1 MKNKFVVT
9 LLVIGGIVLLNV
21 LASFVFFRLDL
32 TEEKRYS
39 LSEATKSLLENL
51 SEKDS
56 SEQQTVDVFVKI
68 YLDGDELPSGFER
81 LKRAVTETL
90 EEFKVY
96 GGTNIN
102 YKFIN
107 PNAEADTKKREEFYV
122 ELAKKGMNPTR
133 VVDTKNG
140 RQVENIIFPYALVS
154 VAGKEVPVLLL
165 KGTQGKTAEEKLNQ
179 SYENVEY
186 ELATAIRK
194 LTLRE
199 RKKIGLLAEF
209 TKLKPLNF
217 SDLIAS
223 LQERYDLFIID
234 AKSSPTFQGLDAM
247 ILPKP
252 DFPVDDSTKY
262 KIDQFVMSGGRML
275 FFVDGLKVDSVGLE
289 GNYAQPLDLN
299 LTDLLFKYGV
309 RINSNII
316 KDAGS
321 SAMIPMVV
329 GDMGDKPNIQ
339 PVPYRYYPLISN
351 FGKSL
356 ITNNLDLVFSRYVAS
371 IDTVRADGVTKTPL
385 LMTTPYTKVLN
396 APAFVTF
403 NEARTEADQA
413 EYQGGVKTIA
423 YLLEGKFQ
431 SLYKNRLLPNDPK
444 FANFKFESL
453 PTKIIVCSD
462 GDLIVNE
469 VSQKTGNPMPL
480 GYDKISKHTFGN
492 KDFMMNAI
500 DYLIDENGVIQAR
513 GKEVKLR
520 PLNKLRTRDERTF
533 WQILNIGLP
542 VGLVL
547 VFGFILQWWRKRE
560 YGI

>member
-1 MKNKFVVT
+1 MKNRFVVT
-9 LLVIGGIVLLNV
+9 LLIIGGIILLNV
-21 LASFVFFRLDL
+21 LASFVFFRFDL

-39 LSEATKSLLENL
+39 LSDATQNLLENL

-56 SEQQTVDVFVKI
+56 SDVFVKV
-68 YLDGDELPSGFER
+68 YLDGDELPGGFER
-81 LKRAVTETL
+81 LKRAVNETL

-107 PNAEADTKKREEFYV
+107 PNAEADTKKREAFYV

-133 VVDTKNG
+133 VVDNKNG

-154 VAGKEVPVLLL
+154 AGGREVPVLLL

-234 AKSSPTFQGLDAM
+234 AKSSPSFQGLDAL

-262 KIDQFVMSGGRML
+262 KIDQFVMNGGSAM

-289 GNYAQPLDLN
+289 GNFAQPLELN
-299 LTDLLFKYGV
+299 LTDLFFKYGV

-316 KDAGS
+316 KDGAS
-321 SAMIPMVV
+321 CALIPLVV

-339 PVPYRYYPLISN
+339 PVPYRYFPLINN

-356 ITNNLDLVFSRYVAS
+356 ITNNLDLVFARYTAS
-371 IDTVRADGVTKTPL
+371 IDTVRADGVNKTPL
-385 LMTTPYTKVLN
+385 LMTSPYTKVLN
-396 APAFVTF
+396 APAFITF
-403 NEARTEADQA
+403 NDARTETDQT

-431 SLYKNRLLPNDPK
+431 SLYKNRLLPNAD
-444 FANFKFESL
+444 FKSESV

-469 VSQKTGNPMPL
+469 VSQKTGNPLPL
-480 GYDKISKHTFGN
+480 GYDKTSQHTFGN
-492 KDFMMNAI
+492 KDFVMNAI
-500 DYLIDENGVIQAR
+500 DYLIDEDGVIQAR

-520 PLNKLRTRDERTF
+520 PLDKLKTRDERTF
-533 WQILNIGLP
+533 WQMLNLGLP

-547 VFGFILQWWRKRE
+547 VFGFLLQWWRKRE
-560 YGI
+560 YTA

>member
-1 MKNKFVVT
+1 MKNKFVVS
-9 LLVIGGIVLLNV
+9 LLVIGGIVLLNF
-21 LASFVFFRLDL
+21 LASFVFVRLDL

-39 LSEATKSLLENL
+39 LSDATKSLLENL
-51 SEKDS
+51 AEKDS
-56 SEQQTVDVFVKI
+56 ADVFVKV
-68 YLDGDELPSGFER
+68 YLDGDELPAGFER

-90 EEFKVY
+90 EEFKIY
-96 GGTNIN
+96 GGTNID

-107 PNAEADTKKREEFYV
+107 PNAETDTKKREAFYM
-122 ELAKKGMNPTR
+122 ELAKKGMNPTQI
-133 VVDTKNG
+133 VDNKNG
-140 RQVENIIFPYALVS
+140 RQVETIIFPYALVS
-154 VAGKEVPVLLL
+154 VGGKEVPVLLL

-234 AKSSPTFQGLDAM
+234 AKTSPTFQGLDAM

-262 KIDQFVMSGGRML
+262 KIDQYVMNGGRML

-289 GNYAQPLDLN
+289 GNFAQPLELN
-299 LTDLLFKYGV
+299 LTDLFFKYGV

-321 SAMIPMVV
+321 CGIIPMVV
-329 GDMGDKPNIQ
+329 GDMGDRPNVQ
-339 PVPYRYYPLISN
+339 PIPYRYFPLINN

-356 ITNNLDLVFSRYVAS
+356 ITNNLDLVLSRYVAS

-385 LMTTPYTKVLN
+385 LMTSPYTKVLN

-403 NEARTEADQA
+403 NEARTETEKEDYQA
-413 EYQGGVKTIA
+413 GVKTIA

-431 SLYKNRLLPNDPK
+431 SLYKNRLVSDQS
-444 FANFKFESL
+444 FKAESE

-469 VSQKTGNPMPL
+469 VSTKTGNPMPL

-492 KDFMMNAI
+492 KEFMMNAV
-500 DYLIDENGVIQAR
+500 DYLIDEDGVIQAR

-520 PLNKLRTRDERTF
+520 PLDKLKTRDERTF
-533 WQILNIGLP
+533 WQVLNIGLP

-547 VFGFILQWWRKRE
+547 IFGFVLQWWRRKE
-560 YGI
+560 YGA

>member
-1 MKNKFVVT
+1 MKNKFIVA
-9 LLVIGGIVLLNV
+9 LLVIGGVVLLNF
-21 LASFVFFRLDL
+21 LASFFFFRLDL

-39 LSEATKSLLENL
+39 LSDATINLLENL
-51 SEKDS
+51 AEKDS
-56 SEQQTVDVFVKI
+56 ATDIYVKV
-68 YLDGDELPSGFER
+68 YLDGDELPGGFER

-96 GGTNIN
+96 GGININ

-107 PNAEADTKKREEFYV
+107 PNAESDTKKREAFYV

-133 VVDTKNG
+133 VVDNKNG

-154 VAGKEVPVLLL
+154 AGGKEVPVLLL

-179 SYENVEY
+179 SNENVEY

-209 TKLKPLNF
+209 TKLKPLSF
-217 SDLIAS
+217 SDLITS

-234 AKSSPTFQGLDAM
+234 AKRSPTFQGLDAL

-252 DFPVDDSTKY
+252 DFAVDDSTKY
-262 KIDQFVMSGGRML
+262 KIDQFVMNGGRVL
-275 FFVDGLKVDSVGLE
+275 FFIDGLDVDSVSLE
-289 GNYAQPLDLN
+289 GNYAKPLDVN
-299 LTDLLFKYGV
+299 MTDLLFKYGV
-309 RINSNII
+309 RINPNLI
-316 KDAGS
+316 KDGAS
-321 SAMIPMVV
+321 SGMIPLVV
-329 GDMGDKPNIQ
+329 GDLGDKPNIQ
-339 PVPYRYYPLISN
+339 PVPYRYFPLINN

-356 ITNNLDLVFSRYVAS
+356 ITNNLDMVFGRYVSS
-371 IDTVRADGVTKTPL
+371 IDTVRADGINKIPL
-385 LMTTPYTKVLN
+385 LMTSPYTKILN
-396 APAFVTF
+396 APAFVTY
-403 NEARTEADQA
+403 NDARTETDEA

-431 SLYKNRLLPNDPK
+431 SLFKNRLLPNDPK
-444 FANFKFESL
+444 YATFKPESV

-469 VSQKTGNPMPL
+469 VSQKTGNPLPL
-480 GYDKISKHTFGN
+480 GYDKITQHTFGN
-492 KDFMMNAI
+492 KDFVMNAI
-500 DYLIDENGVIQAR
+500 DYLIDEDGVIQAK

-520 PLNKLRTRDERTF
+520 PLDKLRVRDERTY
-533 WQILNIGLP
+533 WQVLNIALP
-542 VGLVL
+542 VGLVIIL
-547 VFGFILQWWRKRE
+547 GFILQWWRKRE
-560 YGI
+560 YTA

>member
-1 MKNKFVVT
+1 MKNKFVVA
-9 LLVIGGIVLLNV
+9 LLIIGGIVLLNIA
-21 LASFVFFRLDL
+21 ASFVFFRLDL
-32 TEEKRYS
+32 TEEKRFS
-39 LSEATKSLLENL
+39 LSDATQSLLENL
-51 SEKDS
+51 SNEDS
-56 SEQQTVDVFVKI
+56 TDVFMKV
-68 YLDGDELPSGFER
+68 YLDGEELPGGFER

-107 PNAEADTKKREEFYV
+107 PNAETDKKKREEFYV
-122 ELAKKGMNPTR
+122 ELTKKGMNPTR

-140 RQVENIIFPYALVS
+140 RQIENIIFPYALVS
-154 VAGKEVPVLLL
+154 VGGYEVPVLLL

-179 SYENVEY
+179 SNENVEY

-194 LTLRE
+194 LTLKE
-199 RKKIGLLAEF
+199 RKKIGLLVEF
-209 TKLKPLNF
+209 TKLKPLSF

-223 LQERYDLFIID
+223 LQERYDLFFID
-234 AKSSPTFQGLDAM
+234 AKSSPSFQGLDAL

-262 KIDQFVMSGGRML
+262 KIDQFVMGGGSTL
-275 FFVDGLKVDSVGLE
+275 FFVDGLKVDSVSLE
-289 GNYAQPLDLN
+289 GNFAQPLELN
-299 LTDLLFKYGV
+299 LTDLFFKYGV

-316 KDAGS
+316 KDGAS
-321 SAMIPMVV
+321 CAVIPLVV
-329 GDMGDKPNIQ
+329 GDLGDKPNIQ
-339 PVPYRYYPLISN
+339 PVPYRYFPLINN

-356 ITNNLDLVFSRYVAS
+356 ITNNLDLIFSRYVAS
-371 IDTVRADGVTKTPL
+371 IDTVKADGVSKTPL
-385 LMTTPYTKVLN
+385 LMTSPYTKVLN

-403 NEARTEADQA
+403 NDAQTDTEQA

-431 SLYKNRLLPNDPK
+431 SLYKNRLLPNDPN
-444 FANFKFESL
+444 FADFRAESK
-453 PTKIIVCSD
+453 PTKIIICSD

-469 VSQKTGNPMPL
+469 FSQKTGNPLPL
-480 GYDKISKHTFGN
+480 GYDKTTQHTFGN
-492 KDFMMNAI
+492 KDFVMNSI
-500 DYLIDENGVIQAR
+500 DYLIDEDGVIQAK

-520 PLNKLRTRDERTF
+520 PLDKLRTRDERAF

-542 VGLVL
+542 VALVL
-547 VFGFILQWWRKRE
+547 LFGFILQWTRRRK
-560 YGI
+560 YGIA

>member
-1 MKNKFVVT
+1 MKNKFIVS
-9 LLVIGGIVLLNV
+9 LLIIVGIVSLNIA
-21 LASFVFFRLDL
+21 ASFVFFRLDL

-39 LSEATKSLLENL
+39 LSDATQSLLENL
-51 SEKDS
+51 SAEDS
-56 SEQQTVDVFVKI
+56 TDVFVKV
-68 YLDGDELPSGFER
+68 YLDGEELPAGFER

-90 EEFKVY
+90 EEFKIH

-107 PNAEADTKKREEFYV
+107 PNAETDKKKREEFYM
-122 ELAKKGMNPTR
+122 ELVKKGINPTN
-133 VVDTKNG
+133 VVDNKNG

-154 VAGKEVPVLLL
+154 AGGYEVPVLLL

-179 SYENVEY
+179 SNENVEY

-194 LTLRE
+194 LTLKE
-199 RKKIGLLAEF
+199 RKKIGLLVEF

-223 LQERYDLFIID
+223 LQERYDLFFID
-234 AKSSPTFQGLDAM
+234 AKSSPSFQGLDAL

-262 KIDQFVMSGGRML
+262 KIDQFVMGGGSAL

-289 GNYAQPLDLN
+289 GNFAQPLELN
-299 LTDLLFKYGV
+299 LTDLFFRYGV

-316 KDAGS
+316 KDGAS
-321 SAMIPMVV
+321 CALIPLVV
-329 GDMGDKPNIQ
+329 GDLGDKPNIQ
-339 PVPYRYYPLISN
+339 AVPYRYFPLINN

-371 IDTVRADGVTKTPL
+371 IDTVRAEGVTKTPL
-385 LMTTPYTKVLN
+385 LMTSPYTKVLN
-396 APAFVTF
+396 APVFVTF
-403 NEARTEADQA
+403 NDAQTDTEQV

-431 SLYKNRLLPNDPK
+431 SLYKNRLLSNDSK
-444 FANFKFESL
+444 FADFKAESL

-469 VSQKTGNPMPL
+469 VSQKTGNPLPL
-480 GYDKISKHTFGN
+480 GYDKTTQHTFGN
-492 KDFMMNAI
+492 KDFVMNAI
-500 DYLIDENGVIQAR
+500 DYLIDENGVIRAK

-520 PLNKLRTRDERTF
+520 PLNKIRTRDERTF

-547 VFGFILQWWRKRE
+547 LFGFILQWVRRRN
-560 YGI
+560 YGFID

>member
-1 MKNKFVVT
+1 MKNKFVVA
-9 LLVIGGIVLLNV
+9 LLIIGGIILLNIA
-21 LASFVFFRLDL
+21 ASFVFFRLDL

-39 LSEATKSLLENL
+39 LSDATQNLLENL
-51 SEKDS
+51 SAEDS
-56 SEQQTVDVFVKI
+56 TDVYVKV
-68 YLDGDELPSGFER
+68 YLDGEELPGGFER

-107 PNAEADTKKREEFYV
+107 PNAETDKNKREEFYV

-140 RQVENIIFPYALVS
+140 RQIENIIFPYALVS
-154 VAGKEVPVLLL
+154 AGGYEVPVLLL

-179 SYENVEY
+179 SNENVEY

-194 LTLRE
+194 LTLKE

-223 LQERYDLFIID
+223 LQERYDLFIIN
-234 AKSSPTFQGLDAM
+234 AKSSPTFQGLDAV

-252 DFPVDDSTKY
+252 DFPIDDSTKY
-262 KIDQFVMSGGRML
+262 KIDQFVMGGGSAL

-289 GNYAQPLDLN
+289 GNFAQPLELN
-299 LTDLLFKYGV
+299 LTDLFFKYGV

-316 KDAGS
+316 KDGAS
-321 SAMIPMVV
+321 CAVIPLVV
-329 GDMGDKPNIQ
+329 GDLGDKPNIQ
-339 PVPYRYYPLISN
+339 PVPYRYFPLINN

-356 ITNNLDLVFSRYVAS
+356 ITNNLDLVFTRYVAS
-371 IDTVRADGVTKTPL
+371 IDTVRADGVKKTPL
-385 LMTTPYTKVLN
+385 LMTSPYTKILN

-403 NEARTEADQA
+403 NDAQTDTEQA

-444 FANFKFESL
+444 FADLKAESQ

-469 VSQKTGNPMPL
+469 VSQKTGNPLPL
-480 GYDKISKHTFGN
+480 GYDKTTQHTFGN
-492 KDFMMNAI
+492 KDFVMNAI
-500 DYLIDENGVIQAR
+500 DYLIDEDGVIQAK

-520 PLNKLRTRDERTF
+520 PLDKLRTRDERTF

-547 VFGFILQWWRKRE
+547 LFGFILQWVRRRN
-560 YGI
+560 YGTA

>member
-1 MKNKFVVT
+1 MKNKFVVA
-9 LLVIGGIVLLNV
+9 LLIIGGIVLLNIA
-21 LASFVFFRLDL
+21 ASYFFFRFDL

-39 LSEATKSLLENL
+39 LSDATQSLLENL
-51 SEKDS
+51 SAEDS
-56 SEQQTVDVFVKI
+56 TDVFVKV
-68 YLDGDELPSGFER
+68 YLDGEELPGGFER
-81 LKRAVTETL
+81 LKRAVSETL

-107 PNAEADTKKREEFYV
+107 PNAETDKKKREDFYV
-122 ELAKKGMNPTR
+122 DLAKKGMNPTR

-154 VAGKEVPVLLL
+154 AGGYEVPVLLL

-179 SYENVEY
+179 SNENVEY
-186 ELATAIRK
+186 EIATAIRK
-194 LTLRE
+194 LTLKE

-209 TKLKPLNF
+209 TKLKPINF

-223 LQERYDLFIID
+223 LQERYDLFFID
-234 AKSSPTFQGLDAM
+234 AKSSPSFQGLDAL

-262 KIDQFVMSGGRML
+262 KIDQFVMGGGSAL
-275 FFVDGLKVDSVGLE
+275 FFVDGLKVDSVDLE
-289 GNYAQPLDLN
+289 GNFAQPLELN
-299 LTDLLFKYGV
+299 LTDLFFRYGV

-316 KDAGS
+316 KDGAS
-321 SAMIPMVV
+321 CALIPLVV
-329 GDMGDKPNIQ
+329 GDLGDKPNIQ
-339 PVPYRYYPLISN
+339 PVPYRYFPLINN

-356 ITNNLDLVFSRYVAS
+356 ITNNLDVVFSRYVAS
-371 IDTVRADGVTKTPL
+371 IDTVRAEGVTKIPL
-385 LMTTPYTKVLN
+385 LMTSPYTKVLN
-396 APAFVTF
+396 APVFVTF
-403 NEARTEADQA
+403 NDAQTDTEQV
-413 EYQGGVKTIA
+413 EYQGGIKTIA

-431 SLYKNRLLPNDPK
+431 SLYKNRLLPNDSK
-444 FANFKFESL
+444 FADFKAESL

-469 VSQKTGNPMPL
+469 VSQKTGNPLPL
-480 GYDKISKHTFGN
+480 GYDKTTQHTFGN
-492 KDFMMNAI
+492 KDFVMNAI
-500 DYLIDENGVIQAR
+500 DYLIDEDGVIQAK

-520 PLNKLRTRDERTF
+520 PLDKIRTRDERIF

-542 VGLVL
+542 VVSVL
-547 VFGFILQWWRKRE
+547 LFGFILQWVRRRN
-560 YGI
+560 YGLID

>member
-1 MKNKFVVT
+1 MKNKFVVA
-9 LLVIGGIVLLNV
+9 LLIIGGIILLNI
-21 LASFVFFRLDL
+21 AAFYVFFRLDL

-39 LSEATKSLLENL
+39 LSDATQSLLENL
-51 SEKDS
+51 SDEDS
-56 SEQQTVDVFVKI
+56 TDVFVKV
-68 YLDGDELPSGFER
+68 YLDGEELPGGFER

-107 PNAEADTKKREEFYV
+107 PNAETDKKKREEFYV

-140 RQVENIIFPYALVS
+140 RQIENIIFPYALVN
-154 VAGKEVPVLLL
+154 AGGYEVPVLLL

-179 SYENVEY
+179 SNENVEY

-194 LTLRE
+194 LTLKE

-223 LQERYDLFIID
+223 LQERYDLFFID
-234 AKSSPTFQGLDAM
+234 AKSSPSFQGLDAL

-262 KIDQFVMSGGRML
+262 KIDQFVMGGGSAL
-275 FFVDGLKVDSVGLE
+275 FFVDGLKVDSVSLE
-289 GNYAQPLDLN
+289 GNFAQPLELN
-299 LTDLLFKYGV
+299 LTDLFFKYGV

-316 KDAGS
+316 KDGAS
-321 SAMIPMVV
+321 CALIPLVV
-329 GDMGDKPNIQ
+329 GDLGDKPNIQ
-339 PVPYRYYPLISN
+339 PVPYRYFPLINN

-356 ITNNLDLVFSRYVAS
+356 ITNNLDLIFSRYVAS
-371 IDTVRADGVTKTPL
+371 IDTVRADGVSKTPL
-385 LMTTPYTKVLN
+385 LMTSPYTKVLN

-403 NEARTEADQA
+403 NDAQTDTEQA

-444 FANFKFESL
+444 FADFKAESQ

-469 VSQKTGNPMPL
+469 VSQKTGNPLPL
-480 GYDKISKHTFGN
+480 GYDKTTQHTFGN
-492 KDFMMNAI
+492 KDFVMNAI
-500 DYLIDENGVIQAR
+500 DYLIDEDGVIQAK

-520 PLNKLRTRDERTF
+520 PLDKLRTRDERTF

-542 VGLVL
+542 AALVL
-547 VFGFILQWWRKRE
+547 LFGFILQWARRHN
-560 YGI
+560 YGKA

>member
-1 MKNKFVVT
+1 MKKKFVVA
-9 LLVIGGIVLLNV
+9 LLIIGGIVLLNIA
-21 LASFVFFRLDL
+21 ASFVFFRLDL

-39 LSEATKSLLENL
+39 LSDATQSLLENL
-51 SEKDS
+51 SNVDS
-56 SEQQTVDVFVKI
+56 TDVFVKV
-68 YLDGDELPSGFER
+68 YLDGEELPGGFER

-107 PNAEADTKKREEFYV
+107 PNAETDKKKREEFYV
-122 ELAKKGMNPTR
+122 ELTKKGMNPTR

-140 RQVENIIFPYALVS
+140 RQIENIIFPYALVS
-154 VAGKEVPVLLL
+154 AAGYEVPVLLL

-179 SYENVEY
+179 SNENVEY

-194 LTLRE
+194 LTLKE
-199 RKKIGLLAEF
+199 RKKIGLLVEF

-223 LQERYDLFIID
+223 LQERYDLFFID
-234 AKSSPTFQGLDAM
+234 AKSSPSFHGLDAL

-262 KIDQFVMSGGRML
+262 KIDQFVMGGGSTL
-275 FFVDGLKVDSVGLE
+275 FFVDGLKVDSVSLE
-289 GNYAQPLDLN
+289 GNFAQPLELN
-299 LTDLLFKYGV
+299 LTDLFFKYGV

-316 KDAGS
+316 KDGAS
-321 SAMIPMVV
+321 CAVIPLVV
-329 GDMGDKPNIQ
+329 GDLGDKPNIQ
-339 PVPYRYYPLISN
+339 PVPYRYFPLINN

-356 ITNNLDLVFSRYVAS
+356 ITNNLDLIFSRYVAS
-371 IDTVRADGVTKTPL
+371 IDTVRADGVSKTPL
-385 LMTTPYTKVLN
+385 LMTSPYTKVLN

-403 NEARTEADQA
+403 NDAQTDTEQA

-431 SLYKNRLLPNDPK
+431 SLYKNRLLPNDPN
-444 FANFKFESL
+444 FADFKAESK
-453 PTKIIVCSD
+453 PTKIIICSD

-469 VSQKTGNPMPL
+469 FSQKTGNPLPL
-480 GYDKISKHTFGN
+480 GYDKTTQHTFGN
-492 KDFMMNAI
+492 KDFVMNSI
-500 DYLIDENGVIQAR
+500 DYLIDEDGVIQAK

-520 PLNKLRTRDERTF
+520 PLDKLRTRDERTF

-542 VGLVL
+542 VALVL
-547 VFGFILQWWRKRE
+547 LFGFILQWTRRRK
-560 YGI
+560 YGIA

>member
-9 LLVIGGIVLLNV
+9 LLIIGGIVLLNIA
-21 LASFVFFRLDL
+21 ASFVFFRLDL

-39 LSEATKSLLENL
+39 LSDATQSLLENL
-51 SEKDS
+51 SANDS
-56 SEQQTVDVFVKI
+56 TDVFVKV
-68 YLDGDELPSGFER
+68 YLDGEELPGGFER

-107 PNAEADTKKREEFYV
+107 PNAETDKKKREEFYV

-133 VVDTKNG
+133 VVDTKKG
-140 RQVENIIFPYALVS
+140 RQIENIIFPYALVS
-154 VAGKEVPVLLL
+154 AGGYEVPVLLL

-179 SYENVEY
+179 SNENVEY

-194 LTLRE
+194 LTLKE

-223 LQERYDLFIID
+223 LQERYDLFFID
-234 AKSSPTFQGLDAM
+234 SKSSPSFQGLDAL

-262 KIDQFVMSGGRML
+262 KIDQFVMGGGSAL
-275 FFVDGLKVDSVGLE
+275 FFVDGLKVDSVSLE
-289 GNYAQPLDLN
+289 GNFAQPLELN
-299 LTDLLFKYGV
+299 LTDLFFKYGV
-309 RINSNII
+309 RVNSNII
-316 KDAGS
+316 KDGAS
-321 SAMIPMVV
+321 CALIPLVV
-329 GDMGDKPNIQ
+329 GDLGDKPNIQ
-339 PVPYRYYPLISN
+339 PVPYRYFPLINN

-371 IDTVRADGVTKTPL
+371 IDTVRADGVSKTPL
-385 LMTTPYTKVLN
+385 LMTSPYTKVLN
-396 APAFVTF
+396 APVFVTF
-403 NEARTEADQA
+403 NDAQTDTEQA

-444 FANFKFESL
+444 FADFKAESL
-453 PTKIIVCSD
+453 PTKIIICSD

-469 VSQKTGNPMPL
+469 VSQKTGNPLPL
-480 GYDKISKHTFGN
+480 GYDKTTQHTFGN
-492 KDFMMNAI
+492 KDFVMNAI
-500 DYLIDENGVIQAR
+500 DYLIDEDGVIQAK

-520 PLNKLRTRDERTF
+520 PLDKLRTRDERTF

-542 VGLVL
+542 VALVL
-547 VFGFILQWWRKRE
+547 LFGFILQWSRRHN
-560 YGI
+560 YGFID

>member
-9 LLVIGGIVLLNV
+9 LLIIGGIVLLNIA
-21 LASFVFFRLDL
+21 ASFVFFRLDL

-39 LSEATKSLLENL
+39 LSDATQRLLENL
-51 SEKDS
+51 STNDS
-56 SEQQTVDVFVKI
+56 TDVFVKV
-68 YLDGDELPSGFER
+68 YLDGEELPSGFER

-107 PNAEADTKKREEFYV
+107 PNTETDKKKREEFYV

-140 RQVENIIFPYALVS
+140 RQIENIIFPYALVS
-154 VAGKEVPVLLL
+154 AGGYEVPVLLL

-179 SYENVEY
+179 SNENVEY

-194 LTLRE
+194 LTLKE

-223 LQERYDLFIID
+223 LQERYDLFFID
-234 AKSSPTFQGLDAM
+234 SKSSPSFQGLDAL

-262 KIDQFVMSGGRML
+262 KIDQFVMGGGSAL
-275 FFVDGLKVDSVGLE
+275 FFVDGLKVDSVSLE
-289 GNYAQPLDLN
+289 GNFAQPLELN
-299 LTDLLFKYGV
+299 LTDLFFKYGV
-309 RINSNII
+309 RVNSNII
-316 KDAGS
+316 KDGAS
-321 SAMIPMVV
+321 CALIPLVV
-329 GDMGDKPNIQ
+329 GDLGDKPNIQ
-339 PVPYRYYPLISN
+339 PVPYRYFPLINN

-371 IDTVRADGVTKTPL
+371 IDTVRADGVSKTPL
-385 LMTTPYTKVLN
+385 LMTSPYTKVLN
-396 APAFVTF
+396 APVFVTF
-403 NEARTEADQA
+403 NDAQTDTEQA

-444 FANFKFESL
+444 FADFKAESL
-453 PTKIIVCSD
+453 PTKIIICSD

-469 VSQKTGNPMPL
+469 VSQKTGNPFPL
-480 GYDKISKHTFGN
+480 GYDKTTQHTFGN
-492 KDFMMNAI
+492 KDFVMNAI
-500 DYLIDENGVIQAR
+500 DYLIDEDGVIQAKGR
-513 GKEVKLR
+513 EVKLR
-520 PLNKLRTRDERTF
+520 PLDKFRTRDERTF
-533 WQILNIGLP
+533 WQVLNVGLP
-542 VGLVL
+542 VALVL
-547 VFGFILQWWRKRE
+547 LFGFILQWVRRRN
-560 YGI
+560 YGIA

>member
-1 MKNKFVVT
+1 MKNKFVQT
-9 LLVIGGIVLLNV
+9 LLVIGGIVLLNII
-21 LASFVFFRLDL
+21 ASFVFFRLDL

-39 LSEATKSLLENL
+39 LSNATKSLLENL
-51 SEKDS
+51 AEKDS
-56 SEQQTVDVFVKI
+56 ADVFVKV
-68 YLDGDELPSGFER
+68 YLDGDELPAGFER

-96 GGTNIN
+96 GGTNID
-102 YKFIN
+102 YKFVN
-107 PNAEADTKKREEFYV
+107 PNAESDTKKREAFYM
-122 ELAKKGMNPTR
+122 ELAKKGMNPTQI
-133 VVDTKNG
+133 VDNKNG
-140 RQVENIIFPYALVS
+140 RQVETIIFPHALVS
-154 VAGKEVPVLLL
+154 VNGKEVPVLLL
-165 KGTQGKTAEEKLNQ
+165 KGTQGNSAEEKLNQ

-199 RKKIGLLAEF
+199 RKKIGVLVEF
-209 TKLKPLNF
+209 TKLKPFNF

-234 AKSSPTFQGLDAM
+234 AKSSPSFQGLDAM

-252 DFPVDDSTKY
+252 DLPVDDSTKY
-262 KIDQFVMSGGRML
+262 KIDQYVMGGGKML
-275 FFVDGLKVDSVGLE
+275 FFVDGLKLDSVNLE
-289 GNYAQPLDLN
+289 GNYAQPLDVN
-299 LTDLLFKYGV
+299 LTDLFFKYGV
-309 RINSNII
+309 RVNSNII

-321 SAMIPMVV
+321 CAKIPMVV
-329 GDMGDKPNIQ
+329 GDLGDKPNIQ
-339 PVPYRYYPLISN
+339 PVPFRYFPLINN

-356 ITNNLDLVFSRYVAS
+356 IVNNLDLVFTRYVAS
-371 IDTVRADGVTKTPL
+371 IDTVKAEGIIKTPL
-385 LMTTPYTKVLN
+385 LMTSPYTKVLN

-413 EYQGGVKTIA
+413 EYQAGVKTIA
-423 YLLEGKFQ
+423 YLLEGKFE
-431 SLYKNRLLPNDPK
+431 SLYKNRLLPSDPNYK
-444 FANFKFESL
+444 FFKAESL

-469 VSQKTGNPMPL
+469 ISPKTGNPLPL
-480 GYDKISKHTFGN
+480 GYDKVSKHTFGN
-492 KDFMMNAI
+492 KDFMMNTI

-520 PLNKLRTRDERTF
+520 PLDKIKVRDERTF
-533 WQILNIGLP
+533 WQVLNIVLP

-547 VFGFILQWWRKRE
+547 IFGFMLQWWRKENMGLRRK
-560 YGI
+560 

>member
-9 LLVIGGIVLLNV
+9 LLIIGGIVLLNIA
-21 LASFVFFRLDL
+21 ASFVFFRLDL

-39 LSEATKSLLENL
+39 LSDATQSLLENL
-51 SEKDS
+51 SANDS
-56 SEQQTVDVFVKI
+56 TDVFVKV
-68 YLDGDELPSGFER
+68 YLDGEELPGGFER
-81 LKRAVTETL
+81 LKRAVTQTL

-107 PNAEADTKKREEFYV
+107 PNTETDKKKREEFYV

-140 RQVENIIFPYALVS
+140 RQIENIIFPYALVS
-154 VAGKEVPVLLL
+154 AGGYEVPVLLL

-179 SYENVEY
+179 SNENVEY

-194 LTLRE
+194 LTLKE

-223 LQERYDLFIID
+223 LQERYDLFFID
-234 AKSSPTFQGLDAM
+234 AKSSPSFQGLDAL

-262 KIDQFVMSGGRML
+262 KIDQFVMGGGSAL
-275 FFVDGLKVDSVGLE
+275 FFVDGLKVDSVSLE
-289 GNYAQPLDLN
+289 GNFAQPLELN
-299 LTDLLFKYGV
+299 LTDLFFKYGV
-309 RINSNII
+309 RVNSNII
-316 KDAGS
+316 KDGAS
-321 SAMIPMVV
+321 CALIPLVV
-329 GDMGDKPNIQ
+329 GDLGDKPNIQ
-339 PVPYRYYPLISN
+339 PVPYRYFPLINN

-371 IDTVRADGVTKTPL
+371 IDTVRADGVSKTPL
-385 LMTTPYTKVLN
+385 LMTSPYTKVLN
-396 APAFVTF
+396 APVFVTF
-403 NEARTEADQA
+403 NDAQTDTEQA

-444 FANFKFESL
+444 FADFKAESL
-453 PTKIIVCSD
+453 PTKIIICSD

-469 VSQKTGNPMPL
+469 VSQKTGNPFPL
-480 GYDKISKHTFGN
+480 GYDKTTQHTFGN
-492 KDFMMNAI
+492 KDFVMNAI
-500 DYLIDENGVIQAR
+500 DYLIDEDGVIQAKGR
-513 GKEVKLR
+513 EVKLR
-520 PLNKLRTRDERTF
+520 PLDKFRTRDERTF
-533 WQILNIGLP
+533 WQVLNVGLP
-542 VGLVL
+542 VALVL
-547 VFGFILQWWRKRE
+547 LFGFILQWVRRRN
-560 YGI
+560 YGIA

>member
-1 MKNKFVVT
+1 MKNKFVVA
-9 LLVIGGIVLLNV
+9 LLIIGGIVLLNIA
-21 LASFVFFRLDL
+21 ASFVFFRLDL
-32 TEEKRYS
+32 TEEKRFS
-39 LSEATKSLLENL
+39 LSDATQSLLENL
-51 SEKDS
+51 SNEDS
-56 SEQQTVDVFVKI
+56 TDVFVKV
-68 YLDGDELPSGFER
+68 YLDGEELPGGFER

-107 PNAEADTKKREEFYV
+107 PNAETDKKKREEFYV
-122 ELAKKGMNPTR
+122 ELTKKGMNPTR

-140 RQVENIIFPYALVS
+140 RQIENIIFPYALVS
-154 VAGKEVPVLLL
+154 VGGYEVPVLLL

-179 SYENVEY
+179 SNENVEY

-194 LTLRE
+194 LTLKE
-199 RKKIGLLAEF
+199 RKKIGLLVEF

-223 LQERYDLFIID
+223 LQERYDLFFID
-234 AKSSPTFQGLDAM
+234 AKSSPSFQGLDAL

-262 KIDQFVMSGGRML
+262 KIDQFVMGGGSTL
-275 FFVDGLKVDSVGLE
+275 FFVDGLKVDSVSLE
-289 GNYAQPLDLN
+289 GNFAQPLELN
-299 LTDLLFKYGV
+299 LTDLFFKYGV

-316 KDAGS
+316 KDGAS
-321 SAMIPMVV
+321 CAVIPLVV
-329 GDMGDKPNIQ
+329 GDLGDKPNIQ
-339 PVPYRYYPLISN
+339 PVPYRYFPLINN

-356 ITNNLDLVFSRYVAS
+356 ITNNLDLIFSRYVAS
-371 IDTVRADGVTKTPL
+371 IDTVKADGVSKTPL
-385 LMTTPYTKVLN
+385 LMTSPYTKVLN

-403 NEARTEADQA
+403 NDAQTDTEQA

-431 SLYKNRLLPNDPK
+431 SLYKNRLLPNDPN
-444 FANFKFESL
+444 FADFRAESK
-453 PTKIIVCSD
+453 PTKIIICSD

-469 VSQKTGNPMPL
+469 FSQKTGNPLPL
-480 GYDKISKHTFGN
+480 GYDKTTQHTFGN
-492 KDFMMNAI
+492 KDFVMNSI
-500 DYLIDENGVIQAR
+500 DYLIDEDGVIQAK

-520 PLNKLRTRDERTF
+520 PLDKLRTRDERAF

-542 VGLVL
+542 VALVL
-547 VFGFILQWWRKRE
+547 LFGFILQWTRRRK
-560 YGI
+560 YGIA

>member
-1 MKNKFVVT
+1 MKNKFVVA
-9 LLVIGGIVLLNV
+9 LLIIGGIVLLNIA
-21 LASFVFFRLDL
+21 ASFVFFRLDL
-32 TEEKRYS
+32 TEEKRFS
-39 LSEATKSLLENL
+39 LSDATQSLLENL
-51 SEKDS
+51 SNEDS
-56 SEQQTVDVFVKI
+56 TDVFVKV
-68 YLDGDELPSGFER
+68 YLDGEELPGGFER

-107 PNAEADTKKREEFYV
+107 PNAETDKKKREEFYV
-122 ELAKKGMNPTR
+122 ELTKKGMNPTR

-140 RQVENIIFPYALVS
+140 RQIENIIFPYALVS
-154 VAGKEVPVLLL
+154 VGGYEVPVLLL

-179 SYENVEY
+179 SNENVEY

-194 LTLRE
+194 LTLKE
-199 RKKIGLLAEF
+199 RKKIGLLVEF
-209 TKLKPLNF
+209 TKLKPLSF

-223 LQERYDLFIID
+223 LQERYDLFFID
-234 AKSSPTFQGLDAM
+234 AKSSPSFQGLDAL

-262 KIDQFVMSGGRML
+262 KIDQFVMGGGSTL
-275 FFVDGLKVDSVGLE
+275 FFVDGLKVDSVSLE
-289 GNYAQPLDLN
+289 GNFAQPLELN
-299 LTDLLFKYGV
+299 LTDLFFKYGV

-316 KDAGS
+316 KDGAS
-321 SAMIPMVV
+321 CAVIPLVV
-329 GDMGDKPNIQ
+329 GDLGDKPNIQ
-339 PVPYRYYPLISN
+339 PVPYRYFPLINN

-356 ITNNLDLVFSRYVAS
+356 ITNNLDLIFSRYVAS
-371 IDTVRADGVTKTPL
+371 IDTVKADGVSKTPL
-385 LMTTPYTKVLN
+385 LMTSPYTKVLN

-403 NEARTEADQA
+403 NDAQTDTEQA

-431 SLYKNRLLPNDPK
+431 SLYKNRLLPNDPN
-444 FANFKFESL
+444 FADFRAESK
-453 PTKIIVCSD
+453 PTKIIICSD

-469 VSQKTGNPMPL
+469 FSQKTGNPLPL
-480 GYDKISKHTFGN
+480 GYDKTTQHTFGN
-492 KDFMMNAI
+492 KDFVMNSI
-500 DYLIDENGVIQAR
+500 DYLIDEDGVIQAK

-520 PLNKLRTRDERTF
+520 PLDKLRTRDERAF

-542 VGLVL
+542 VALVL
-547 VFGFILQWWRKRE
+547 LFGFILQWTRRRK
-560 YGI
+560 YGIA

>member
-1 MKNKFVVT
+1 MKNKFVVA
-9 LLVIGGIVLLNV
+9 LLIIGGIVLLNIA
-21 LASFVFFRLDL
+21 ASFVFFRLDL

-39 LSEATKSLLENL
+39 LSDATKSLLENL
-51 SEKDS
+51 SAKDS
-56 SEQQTVDVFVKI
+56 TDVFVKV
-68 YLDGDELPSGFER
+68 YLDGEELPGGFER

-107 PNAEADTKKREEFYV
+107 PNAETDKKKREEFYV

-133 VVDTKNG
+133 VVNTKNG
-140 RQVENIIFPYALVS
+140 RQIENIIFPYALVS
-154 VAGKEVPVLLL
+154 AVGYEVPVLLL

-179 SYENVEY
+179 SNENVEY

-194 LTLRE
+194 LTLKE

-223 LQERYDLFIID
+223 LQERYDLFFID
-234 AKSSPTFQGLDAM
+234 AKSSPSFQGLDAL

-262 KIDQFVMSGGRML
+262 KIDQFVMGGGSAL
-275 FFVDGLKVDSVGLE
+275 FFVDGLKVDSVSLE
-289 GNYAQPLDLN
+289 GNFAQPLELN
-299 LTDLLFKYGV
+299 LTDLFFKYGIRV
-309 RINSNII
+309 NSNII
-316 KDAGS
+316 KDGAS
-321 SAMIPMVV
+321 CALIPLVV
-329 GDMGDKPNIQ
+329 GDLGDKPNIQ
-339 PVPYRYYPLISN
+339 PVPYRYFPLINN

-385 LMTTPYTKVLN
+385 LMTSPYTKVLN
-396 APAFVTF
+396 APVFVTF
-403 NEARTEADQA
+403 NDAQTDTEQA
-413 EYQGGVKTIA
+413 EYQDGVKTIA

-444 FANFKFESL
+444 FADFKAESL
-453 PTKIIVCSD
+453 PTKIIVSSD

-469 VSQKTGNPMPL
+469 VSQKTGNPFPL
-480 GYDKISKHTFGN
+480 GFDKTTQHTFGN
-492 KDFMMNAI
+492 KDFVMNAI
-500 DYLIDENGVIQAR
+500 DYLIDEDGVIQAK

-520 PLNKLRTRDERTF
+520 PLDKLRTRDERTF

-542 VGLVL
+542 VALVL
-547 VFGFILQWWRKRE
+547 LFGFILQWARRRN
-560 YGI
+560 YGFID

>member
-1 MKNKFVVT
+1 
-9 LLVIGGIVLLNV
+9 
-21 LASFVFFRLDL
+21 
-32 TEEKRYS
+32 
-39 LSEATKSLLENL
+39 
-51 SEKDS
+51 
-56 SEQQTVDVFVKI
+56 VKV
-68 YLDGDELPSGFER
+68 YLDGEELPGGFER

-107 PNAEADTKKREEFYV
+107 PNAETDKKKREEFYV
-122 ELAKKGMNPTR
+122 ELTKKGMNPTR

-140 RQVENIIFPYALVS
+140 RQIENIIFPYALVS
-154 VAGKEVPVLLL
+154 VGGYEVPVLLL

-179 SYENVEY
+179 SNENVEY

-194 LTLRE
+194 LTLKE
-199 RKKIGLLAEF
+199 RKKIGLLVEF
-209 TKLKPLNF
+209 TKLKPLSF

-223 LQERYDLFIID
+223 LQERYDLFFID
-234 AKSSPTFQGLDAM
+234 AKSSPSFQGLDAL

-262 KIDQFVMSGGRML
+262 KIDQFVMGGGSTL
-275 FFVDGLKVDSVGLE
+275 FFVDGLKVDSVSLE
-289 GNYAQPLDLN
+289 GNFAQPLELN
-299 LTDLLFKYGV
+299 LTDLFFKYGV

-316 KDAGS
+316 KDGAS
-321 SAMIPMVV
+321 CAVIPLVV
-329 GDMGDKPNIQ
+329 GDLGDKPNIQ
-339 PVPYRYYPLISN
+339 PVPYRYFPLINN

-356 ITNNLDLVFSRYVAS
+356 ITNNLDLIFSRYVAS
-371 IDTVRADGVTKTPL
+371 IDTVRADGVSKTPL
-385 LMTTPYTKVLN
+385 LMTSPYTKVLN

-403 NEARTEADQA
+403 NDAQTDTEQA

-431 SLYKNRLLPNDPK
+431 SLYKNRLLPNDPN
-444 FANFKFESL
+444 FADFKAESK
-453 PTKIIVCSD
+453 PTKIIICSD

-469 VSQKTGNPMPL
+469 FSQKTGNPLPL
-480 GYDKISKHTFGN
+480 GYDKTTQHTFGN
-492 KDFMMNAI
+492 KDFVMNSI
-500 DYLIDENGVIQAR
+500 DYLIDEDGVIQAK

-520 PLNKLRTRDERTF
+520 PLDKLRTRDERAF

-542 VGLVL
+542 VALVL
-547 VFGFILQWWRKRE
+547 LFGFILQWTRRRK
-560 YGI
+560 YGIA

>member
-1 MKNKFVVT
+1 MKNKFVVA
-9 LLVIGGIVLLNV
+9 LLIIGGIVLLNIA
-21 LASFVFFRLDL
+21 ASFVFFRLDL

-39 LSEATKSLLENL
+39 LSDATQSLLENL
-51 SEKDS
+51 SAKDS
-56 SEQQTVDVFVKI
+56 TDIFVKV
-68 YLDGDELPSGFER
+68 YLDGEELPGGFER

-107 PNAEADTKKREEFYV
+107 PNAETDKKKREEFYV

-140 RQVENIIFPYALVS
+140 RQIENIIFPYALVS
-154 VAGKEVPVLLL
+154 AGGYEVPVLLL

-179 SYENVEY
+179 SNENVEY
-186 ELATAIRK
+186 ELATTIRK
-194 LTLRE
+194 LTLKE

-223 LQERYDLFIID
+223 LQERYDLFFID
-234 AKSSPTFQGLDAM
+234 AKSSPSFQGLDAL

-262 KIDQFVMSGGRML
+262 KIDQFVMGGGSAL
-275 FFVDGLKVDSVGLE
+275 FFVDGLKVDSVSLE
-289 GNYAQPLDLN
+289 GNFAQPLELN
-299 LTDLLFKYGV
+299 LTDLFFKYGV
-309 RINSNII
+309 RVNSNII
-316 KDAGS
+316 KDGAS
-321 SAMIPMVV
+321 CALIPLVV
-329 GDMGDKPNIQ
+329 GDLGDKPNIQ
-339 PVPYRYYPLISN
+339 PVPYRYFPLINN

-385 LMTTPYTKVLN
+385 LMTSPYTKVLN
-396 APAFVTF
+396 APVFVTF
-403 NEARTEADQA
+403 NDAQTDTEQA

-444 FANFKFESL
+444 FADFKAESL

-469 VSQKTGNPMPL
+469 VSQKTGNPFPL
-480 GYDKISKHTFGN
+480 GYDKTTQHTFGN
-492 KDFMMNAI
+492 KDFVMNAI
-500 DYLIDENGVIQAR
+500 DYLIDEDGVIQAK

-520 PLNKLRTRDERTF
+520 PLDKLPTRDERTF

-542 VGLVL
+542 VALVL
-547 VFGFILQWWRKRE
+547 LFGFILQWARRRN
-560 YGI
+560 YGFID

>member
-1 MKNKFVVT
+1 MKNKFVVA
-9 LLVIGGIVLLNV
+9 LLIIGGIVLLNIA
-21 LASFVFFRLDL
+21 ASFVFFRLDL

-39 LSEATKSLLENL
+39 LSDATQSLLENL
-51 SEKDS
+51 SVEDS
-56 SEQQTVDVFVKI
+56 TDVFVKV
-68 YLDGDELPSGFER
+68 YLDGEELPAGFER

-90 EEFKVY
+90 EEFKVH

-107 PNAEADTKKREEFYV
+107 PNAETDKKKREEFYM
-122 ELAKKGMNPTR
+122 ELVKKGINPTN
-133 VVDTKNG
+133 VVDNKNG

-154 VAGKEVPVLLL
+154 AGGYEVPVLLL

-179 SYENVEY
+179 SNENVEY

-194 LTLRE
+194 LTLKE

-223 LQERYDLFIID
+223 LQERYDLFIIN
-234 AKSSPTFQGLDAM
+234 AKSSPTFQGLDAL

-262 KIDQFVMSGGRML
+262 KIDQFVMGGGSAL
-275 FFVDGLKVDSVGLE
+275 FFVDGLQVDSVGLE
-289 GNYAQPLDLN
+289 GNFAQPLELN
-299 LTDLLFKYGV
+299 LTDLFFKYGV

-316 KDAGS
+316 KDGAS
-321 SAMIPMVV
+321 CAVIPLVV
-329 GDMGDKPNIQ
+329 GDLGDKPNIQ
-339 PVPYRYYPLISN
+339 PVPYRYFPLINN

-356 ITNNLDLVFSRYVAS
+356 ITNNLDLVFTRYVAS
-371 IDTVRADGVTKTPL
+371 IDTVRADGVNKIPL
-385 LMTTPYTKVLN
+385 LMTSPYTKTLN

-403 NEARTEADQA
+403 NDAQTDTEQA

-444 FANFKFESL
+444 FADFKAESQ

-469 VSQKTGNPMPL
+469 VSQKTGNPLPL
-480 GYDKISKHTFGN
+480 GYDKTTQHTFGN
-492 KDFMMNAI
+492 KDFVMNAI
-500 DYLIDENGVIQAR
+500 DYLIDEDGVIQAK

-520 PLNKLRTRDERTF
+520 PLDKLRTRDERTF

-547 VFGFILQWWRKRE
+547 IFGFILQWLRKRN
-560 YGI
+560 YGAA

>member
-1 MKNKFVVT
+1 MKNKFVVA
-9 LLVIGGIVLLNV
+9 LLIIGGIVLLNIA
-21 LASFVFFRLDL
+21 ASFVFFRLDL

-39 LSEATKSLLENL
+39 LSDATQSLLENL
-51 SEKDS
+51 SAKDS
-56 SEQQTVDVFVKI
+56 TDIFVKV
-68 YLDGDELPSGFER
+68 YLDGEELPGGFES

-107 PNAEADTKKREEFYV
+107 PNAETDKKKREEFYV

-140 RQVENIIFPYALVS
+140 RQIENIIFPYALVS
-154 VAGKEVPVLLL
+154 AGGYEVPVLLL

-179 SYENVEY
+179 SNENVEY
-186 ELATAIRK
+186 ELATTIRK
-194 LTLRE
+194 LTLKE

-223 LQERYDLFIID
+223 LQERYDLFFID
-234 AKSSPTFQGLDAM
+234 AKSSPSFQGLDAL

-262 KIDQFVMSGGRML
+262 KIDQFVMGGGSAL
-275 FFVDGLKVDSVGLE
+275 FFVDGLKVDSVSLE
-289 GNYAQPLDLN
+289 GNFAQPLELN
-299 LTDLLFKYGV
+299 LTDLFFKYGV
-309 RINSNII
+309 RVNSNII
-316 KDAGS
+316 KDGAS
-321 SAMIPMVV
+321 CALIPLVV
-329 GDMGDKPNIQ
+329 GDLGDKPNIQ
-339 PVPYRYYPLISN
+339 PVPYRYFPLINN

-385 LMTTPYTKVLN
+385 LMTSPYTKVLN
-396 APAFVTF
+396 APVFVTF
-403 NEARTEADQA
+403 NDAQTDTEQA

-444 FANFKFESL
+444 FADFKAESL

-469 VSQKTGNPMPL
+469 VSQKTGNPFPL
-480 GYDKISKHTFGN
+480 GYDKTTQHTFGN
-492 KDFMMNAI
+492 KDFVMNAI
-500 DYLIDENGVIQAR
+500 DYLIDEDGVIQAK

-520 PLNKLRTRDERTF
+520 PLDKLRTRDERTF

-542 VGLVL
+542 VALVL
-547 VFGFILQWWRKRE
+547 LFGFILQWARRRN
-560 YGI
+560 YGFID

>member
-1 MKNKFVVT
+1 MKNKFVVA
-9 LLVIGGIVLLNV
+9 LLIIGGIVLLNIA
-21 LASFVFFRLDL
+21 ASYFFFRFDL

-39 LSEATKSLLENL
+39 LSDATQSLLENL
-51 SEKDS
+51 SAEDS
-56 SEQQTVDVFVKI
+56 TDVFVKV
-68 YLDGDELPSGFER
+68 YLDGEELPGGFER
-81 LKRAVTETL
+81 LKRAVSETL

-107 PNAEADTKKREEFYV
+107 PNAETDKKKREDFYV
-122 ELAKKGMNPTR
+122 DLAKKGMNPTR

-154 VAGKEVPVLLL
+154 AGGYEVPVLLL

-179 SYENVEY
+179 SNENVEY
-186 ELATAIRK
+186 EIATAIRK
-194 LTLRE
+194 LTLKE

-209 TKLKPLNF
+209 TKLKPINF

-223 LQERYDLFIID
+223 LQERYDLFFID
-234 AKSSPTFQGLDAM
+234 AKSSPSFQGLDAL

-262 KIDQFVMSGGRML
+262 KIDQFVMGGGSAL
-275 FFVDGLKVDSVGLE
+275 FFVDGLKVDSVDLE
-289 GNYAQPLDLN
+289 GNFAQPLELN
-299 LTDLLFKYGV
+299 LTDLFFRYGV

-316 KDAGS
+316 KDGAS
-321 SAMIPMVV
+321 CALIPLVV
-329 GDMGDKPNIQ
+329 GDLGDKPNIQ
-339 PVPYRYYPLISN
+339 AVPYRYFPLINN

-356 ITNNLDLVFSRYVAS
+356 ITNNLDVVFSRYVAS
-371 IDTVRADGVTKTPL
+371 IDTVRAEGVTKIPL
-385 LMTTPYTKVLN
+385 LMTSPYTKVLN
-396 APAFVTF
+396 APVFVTF
-403 NEARTEADQA
+403 NDAQTDTEQV
-413 EYQGGVKTIA
+413 EYQGGIKTIA

-431 SLYKNRLLPNDPK
+431 SLYKNRLLSNDSK
-444 FANFKFESL
+444 FADFKAESL

-469 VSQKTGNPMPL
+469 VSQKTGNPLPL
-480 GYDKISKHTFGN
+480 GYDKTTQHTFGN
-492 KDFMMNAI
+492 KDFVMNAI
-500 DYLIDENGVIQAR
+500 DYLIDEDGVIQAK

-520 PLNKLRTRDERTF
+520 PLDKIRTRDERTF

-542 VGLVL
+542 VVSVL
-547 VFGFILQWWRKRE
+547 LFGFILQWVRRRN
-560 YGI
+560 YGLID

>member
-1 MKNKFVVT
+1 MKNKFVQT
-9 LLVIGGIVLLNV
+9 LFVIGGIIVLNI

-39 LSEATKSLLENL
+39 LSDATKSLLENL

-56 SEQQTVDVFVKI
+56 TAVFVKI
-68 YLDGDELPSGFER
+68 YLGGDELPGGFER

-96 GGTNIN
+96 GGTNID
-102 YKFIN
+102 YKFVN
-107 PNAEADTKKREEFYV
+107 PNAEADTKKREAFYM
-122 ELAKKGMNPTR
+122 ELAKKGMNPTSL
-133 VVDTKNG
+133 VDNKNG
-140 RQVENIIFPYALVS
+140 KRVETIIFPYALIS

-199 RKKIGLLAEF
+199 RKKIGFLVEF

-223 LQERYDLFIID
+223 LQDRYDLFIID

-262 KIDQFVMSGGRML
+262 KIDQFVMGGGRML
-275 FFVDGLKVDSVGLE
+275 FFVDGLKVDSVSLE

-309 RINSNII
+309 RVNSNII

-321 SAMIPMVV
+321 CAMIPMVV
-329 GDMGDKPNIQ
+329 GDLGDKPNIQ
-339 PVPYRYYPLISN
+339 PVPFRYFPLINN

-371 IDTVRADGVTKTPL
+371 IDTVKADGITKTPL

-403 NEARTEADQA
+403 NEARTEAEQA
-413 EYQGGVKTIA
+413 DYQGGVKTIA

-431 SLYKNRLLPNDPK
+431 SLYKNTLLPSDPK
-444 FANFKFESL
+444 YKNFKAESL
-453 PTKIIVCSD
+453 PTKIVVCSD

-469 VSQKTGNPMPL
+469 VSTKTGNPMPL
-480 GYDKISKHTFGN
+480 GYDKVSKHTFGN
-492 KDFMMNAI
+492 KEFMMNAI

-513 GKEVKLR
+513 GKEIKLR
-520 PLNKLRTRDERTF
+520 PLDKIKTRDERTF
-533 WQILNIGLP
+533 WQILNVGLP

-547 VFGFILQWWRKRE
+547 LFGFILQWWRKNR
-560 YGI
+560 YGASL

>member
-1 MKNKFVVT
+1 MKNKFVQT

-39 LSEATKSLLENL
+39 LSDATKSLLENL
-51 SEKDS
+51 AEKDS
-56 SEQQTVDVFVKI
+56 ADVFVKI
-68 YLDGDELPSGFER
+68 YLDGDELPAGFER

-96 GGTNIN
+96 GGTNIDF
-102 YKFIN
+102 KFVN
-107 PNAEADTKKREEFYV
+107 PNAEDDTKKREAFYV

-133 VVDTKNG
+133 IVDTKNG
-140 RQVENIIFPYALVS
+140 RQVETIIFPYALIS
-154 VAGKEVPVLLL
+154 AGGKEAPVLLL
-165 KGTQGKTAEEKLNQ
+165 KGTQGNSAEEKLNQ

-209 TKLKPLNF
+209 TKLKPFNF

-234 AKSSPTFQGLDAM
+234 AKSSPSFQGLDAM

-262 KIDQFVMSGGRML
+262 KIDQYVMGGGKML
-275 FFVDGLKVDSVGLE
+275 FFVDGLKVDSVSLE
-289 GNYAQPLDLN
+289 GNYAQPLDIN
-299 LTDLLFKYGV
+299 LTDLFFKYGV
-309 RINSNII
+309 RVNSNII

-321 SAMIPMVV
+321 CAKIPMVV
-329 GDMGDKPNIQ
+329 GDLGDKPNIQ
-339 PVPYRYYPLISN
+339 PVPFRYFPLINN

-356 ITNNLDLVFSRYVAS
+356 ITNNLDLIFTRYVAS
-371 IDTVRADGVTKTPL
+371 IDTVKADGILKTPL
-385 LMTTPYTKVLN
+385 LMTSPYTKVLN

-403 NEARTEADQA
+403 NEARTEAEQA
-413 EYQGGVKTIA
+413 DYQAGVKTIA
-423 YLLEGKFQ
+423 YLLEGKFE
-431 SLYKNRLLPNDPK
+431 SLYKNRLLPSDPNYK
-444 FANFKFESL
+444 FFKSESL

-469 VSQKTGNPMPL
+469 ISPKTGNPMPL
-480 GYDKISKHTFGN
+480 GYDKVSKHTFGN

-520 PLNKLRTRDERTF
+520 PLDKIKARDERTF
-533 WQILNIGLP
+533 WQVLNIGLP

-547 VFGFILQWWRKRE
+547 IFGFILQWWRKRE
-560 YGI
+560 YGV

>member
-1 MKNKFVVT
+1 MKNKFVVS
-9 LLVIGGIVLLNV
+9 LLIIGGIVLLNI
-21 LASFVFFRLDL
+21 LASFVFVRLDL

-39 LSEATKSLLENL
+39 LSDATKSLLENL
-51 SEKDS
+51 AEKDS
-56 SEQQTVDVFVKI
+56 NEVFVKV
-68 YLDGDELPSGFER
+68 YLDGDELPAGFER

-96 GGTNIN
+96 GETNID

-107 PNAEADTKKREEFYV
+107 PNAETDTKKREAFYM
-122 ELAKKGMNPTR
+122 ELAKKGMNPTQI
-133 VVDTKNG
+133 VDNKNG
-140 RQVENIIFPYALVS
+140 RQVETIIFPYALVS

-194 LTLRE
+194 LTLHE

-262 KIDQFVMSGGRML
+262 KIDQFVMGGGRML

-309 RINSNII
+309 RVNSNII

-321 SAMIPMVV
+321 CAMIPMVV

-339 PVPYRYYPLISN
+339 PIPYRYYPLINN

-356 ITNNLDLVFSRYVAS
+356 ITNNIDLVFSRYVAS
-371 IDTVRADGVTKTPL
+371 IDTVKADGVTKTPL

-403 NEARTEADQA
+403 NDARTEADQA

-431 SLYKNRLLPNDPK
+431 SLYKNRLLPNAD
-444 FANFKFESL
+444 FKSESL

-492 KDFMMNAI
+492 KDFMLNAI

-520 PLNKLRTRDERTF
+520 PLNKIKTRDERTF

-547 VFGFILQWWRKRE
+547 IFGFTLQWWRKKA
-560 YGI
+560 YGV

>member
-1 MKNKFVVT
+1 MKNKFVVA
-9 LLVIGGIVLLNV
+9 LLIIGGIILLNIA
-21 LASFVFFRLDL
+21 ASFVFFRFDL

-39 LSEATKSLLENL
+39 LSDATQSLLENL
-51 SEKDS
+51 SAEDS
-56 SEQQTVDVFVKI
+56 TDVFVKV
-68 YLDGDELPSGFER
+68 YLDGEELPGGFER
-81 LKRAVTETL
+81 LKRAVTESL

-107 PNAEADTKKREEFYV
+107 PNAETDKKKREESYV

-154 VAGKEVPVLLL
+154 AGGYEVPVLLL

-179 SYENVEY
+179 SNENVEY

-194 LTLRE
+194 LTLKE

-234 AKSSPTFQGLDAM
+234 AKSSPTFQGLDAL

-262 KIDQFVMSGGRML
+262 KIDQFVMGGGRAL

-289 GNYAQPLDLN
+289 GNFAQPLELN
-299 LTDLLFKYGV
+299 LTDLFFKYGV

-316 KDAGS
+316 KDGAS
-321 SAMIPMVV
+321 CAVIPLVV
-329 GDMGDKPNIQ
+329 GDLGDKPNIQ
-339 PVPYRYYPLISN
+339 PVPYRYFPLINN

-371 IDTVRADGVTKTPL
+371 IDTVRADGVKKTPL
-385 LMTTPYTKVLN
+385 LMTSPYTKTLN

-403 NEARTEADQA
+403 NDAQTDTEQT

-444 FANFKFESL
+444 FTDFKAESQ

-469 VSQKTGNPMPL
+469 VSQKTGNPLPL
-480 GYDKISKHTFGN
+480 GYDKTTQHTFGN
-492 KDFMMNAI
+492 KDFVMNAI
-500 DYLIDENGVIQAR
+500 DYLIDEDGVIQAK

-520 PLNKLRTRDERTF
+520 PLDKLRTRDERTF

-547 VFGFILQWWRKRE
+547 LFGFILQWARHRN
-560 YGI
+560 YGNA

>member
-1 MKNKFVVT
+1 MKNKFVVA
-9 LLVIGGIVLLNV
+9 LLIIGGIVLLNIA
-21 LASFVFFRLDL
+21 ASFVFFRLDL
-32 TEEKRYS
+32 TEEKRFS
-39 LSEATKSLLENL
+39 LSDATQSLLENL
-51 SEKDS
+51 SNEDS
-56 SEQQTVDVFVKI
+56 TDVFVKV
-68 YLDGDELPSGFER
+68 YLDGEELPGGFER

-107 PNAEADTKKREEFYV
+107 PNAETDKKKREEFYV
-122 ELAKKGMNPTR
+122 ELTKKGMNPTR

-140 RQVENIIFPYALVS
+140 RQIENIIFPYALVS
-154 VAGKEVPVLLL
+154 VGGYEVPVLLL

-179 SYENVEY
+179 SNENVEY

-194 LTLRE
+194 LTLKE
-199 RKKIGLLAEF
+199 RKKIGLLVEF
-209 TKLKPLNF
+209 TKLKPLSF

-223 LQERYDLFIID
+223 LQERYDLFFID
-234 AKSSPTFQGLDAM
+234 AKSSPSFQGLDAL

-262 KIDQFVMSGGRML
+262 KIDQFVMGGGSTL
-275 FFVDGLKVDSVGLE
+275 FFVDGLKVDSVSLE
-289 GNYAQPLDLN
+289 GNFAQPLELN
-299 LTDLLFKYGV
+299 LTDLFFKYGV

-316 KDAGS
+316 KDGAS
-321 SAMIPMVV
+321 CAVIPLVV
-329 GDMGDKPNIQ
+329 GDFGDKPNIQ
-339 PVPYRYYPLISN
+339 PVPYRYFPLINN

-356 ITNNLDLVFSRYVAS
+356 ITNNLDLIFSRYVAS
-371 IDTVRADGVTKTPL
+371 IDTVKADGVSKTPL
-385 LMTTPYTKVLN
+385 LMTSPYTKVLN

-403 NEARTEADQA
+403 NDAQTDTEQA

-431 SLYKNRLLPNDPK
+431 SLYKNRLLPNDPN
-444 FANFKFESL
+444 FADFRAESK
-453 PTKIIVCSD
+453 PTKIIICSD

-469 VSQKTGNPMPL
+469 FSQKTGNPLPL
-480 GYDKISKHTFGN
+480 GYDKTTQHTFGN
-492 KDFMMNAI
+492 KDFVMNSI
-500 DYLIDENGVIQAR
+500 DYLIDEDGVIQAK

-520 PLNKLRTRDERTF
+520 PLDKLRTRDERAF

-542 VGLVL
+542 VALVL
-547 VFGFILQWWRKRE
+547 LFGFILQWTRRRK
-560 YGI
+560 YGIA

>member
-9 LLVIGGIVLLNV
+9 LLIIGGIVLLNIA
-21 LASFVFFRLDL
+21 ASFVFFRLDL

-39 LSEATKSLLENL
+39 LSDATQSLLENL
-51 SEKDS
+51 SANDS
-56 SEQQTVDVFVKI
+56 TDVFVKV
-68 YLDGDELPSGFER
+68 YLDGEELPGGFER
-81 LKRAVTETL
+81 LKRAVTQTL

-107 PNAEADTKKREEFYV
+107 PNTETDKKKREEFYV

-140 RQVENIIFPYALVS
+140 RQIENIIFPYALVS
-154 VAGKEVPVLLL
+154 AGGYEVPVLLL

-179 SYENVEY
+179 SNENVEY

-194 LTLRE
+194 LTLKE

-223 LQERYDLFIID
+223 LQERYDLFFID
-234 AKSSPTFQGLDAM
+234 SKSSPSFQGLDAL

-262 KIDQFVMSGGRML
+262 KIDQFVMGGGSAL
-275 FFVDGLKVDSVGLE
+275 FFVDGLKVDSVSLE
-289 GNYAQPLDLN
+289 GNFAQPLELN
-299 LTDLLFKYGV
+299 LTDLFFKYGV
-309 RINSNII
+309 RVNSNII
-316 KDAGS
+316 KDGAS
-321 SAMIPMVV
+321 CALIPLVV
-329 GDMGDKPNIQ
+329 GDLGDKPNIQ
-339 PVPYRYYPLISN
+339 PVPYRYFPLINN

-371 IDTVRADGVTKTPL
+371 IDTVRADGVSKTPL
-385 LMTTPYTKVLN
+385 LMTSPYTKVLN
-396 APAFVTF
+396 APVFVTF
-403 NEARTEADQA
+403 NDAQTDTEQA

-444 FANFKFESL
+444 FADFKAESL
-453 PTKIIVCSD
+453 PTKIIICSD

-469 VSQKTGNPMPL
+469 VSQKTGNPFPL
-480 GYDKISKHTFGN
+480 GYDKTTQHTFGN
-492 KDFMMNAI
+492 KDFVMNAI
-500 DYLIDENGVIQAR
+500 DYLIDEDGVIQAKGR
-513 GKEVKLR
+513 EVKLR
-520 PLNKLRTRDERTF
+520 PLDKFRTRDERTF
-533 WQILNIGLP
+533 WQVLNVGLP
-542 VGLVL
+542 VALVL
-547 VFGFILQWWRKRE
+547 LFGFILQWVRRRN
-560 YGI
+560 YGIA